1 VAARGAGAAAGTD
14 AADRRVEAPTG
25 YELIVNRKTAEALG
39 LTVPPSLVV
48 AADEIIDQISAPH

>member
-1 VAARGAGAAAGTD
+1 MDARGAGAAAGTD

-25 YELIVNRKTAEALG
+25 CELIVNLETAKAPG

-48 AADEIIDQISAPH
+48 AADEIIDWTSAPH